1 MTIEQLRKELKQ
13 IESGTQKFLRDE
25 MPRITGRL
33 AVNHYQANFRK
44 GGFVDETL
52 DPWPVTRR
60 QLSGAARAGNK
71 YGPLLS
77 RRNHLMKST
86 GYETSDFRAR
96 VFNDATYAPI
106 HNWGGKIPVTD
117 KMRGYMWYQYMKA
130 SGKLGNSKNNA
141 LGISTK
147 KKRNYSKATTAEAE
161 KWRRLALSIRNKN
174 TIHIPQRQ
182 FLGPSSALTRQIIDK
197 GEKELYKKIY
207 KIIASNE

>member
-13 IESGTQKFLRDE
+13 IEAGTRKFLRDK

-60 QLSGAARAGNK
+60 QLSGAGRAGSK

-86 GYETSDFRAR
+86 RYETSDFRTR
-96 VFNDATYAPI
+96 VFNDVTYAPI
-106 HNWGGKIPVTD
+106 HNWGGVTHPTVTP
-117 KMRGYMWYQYMKA
+117 KMRGYAWHQYFAAGGGKA
-130 SGKLGNSKNNA
+130 KGRGKN
-141 LGISTK
+141 T
-147 KKRNYSKATTAEAE
+147 RNETAEMW
-161 KWRRLALSIRNKN
+161 KRLALTKKTKLTVR
-174 TIHIPQRQ
+174 IPQRQ

-197 GEKELYKKIY
+197 GEKELYK
-207 KIIASNE
+207 IIASNERSTD

>member
-13 IESGTQKFLRDE
+13 IESGTRKFLRDK

-60 QLSGAARAGNK
+60 QLSGAGTAGSK

-77 RRNHLMKST
+77 STKHLMKSVKYT
-86 GYETSDFRAR
+86 TSTYRTL
-96 VFNDATYAPI
+96 VYNHVHYAPI

-130 SGKLGNSKNNA
+130 SGKLGNSKNNT
-141 LGISTK
+141 LGISAK
-147 KKRNYSKATTAEAE
+147 KKKNYSKATTAEAE

-197 GEKELYKKIY
+197 GEKELDKELY

>member
-13 IESGTQKFLRDE
+13 IESGTHKFLRDE

-60 QLSGAARAGNK
+60 QLSGAGRAGSK

-86 GYETSDFRAR
+86 RYETSDFRAR
-96 VFNDATYAPI
+96 VFNDVTYAP
-106 HNWGGKIPVTD
+106 HSQLGRGNASYRYPEDERVCVAPVF
-117 KMRGYMWYQYMKA
+117 RG
-130 SGKLGNSKNNA
+130 
-141 LGISTK
+141 
-147 KKRNYSKATTAEAE
+147 
-161 KWRRLALSIRNKN
+161 WRRKSKR
-174 TIHIPQRQ
+174 T
-182 FLGPSSALTRQIIDK
+182 
-197 GEKELYKKIY
+197 
-207 KIIASNE
+207 